1 MYTEKSVNLIEK
13 CKFIEKSGKLQKKC
27 KIIHLKSAKLR
38 DKSVRNTKGEVFMWP
53 LYLSVFHSKKND

>member
-38 DKSVRNTKGEVFMWP
+38 EKSVRNTKGEVFMCP
-53 LYLSVFHSKKND
+53 